1 MPDQEDRK
9 ITLDIFD
16 IANMLTD
23 ALQARGFL
31 APHEHI
37 SDIKDI
43 KSDFTVFLVRHTLL
57 TLGLCY
63 LHHKNHS
70 NKHGGARHH
79 RAQEQGGDIGLPAL
93 QEKPYFIGAPV
104 GKPLDKLML

>member
-23 ALQARGFL
+23 ALRERQFL

-37 SDIKDI
+37 SVYDLEPAMEDCGYYLTIERKDGKIKI
-43 KSDFTVFLVRHTLL
+43 RRS
-57 TLGLCY
+57 
-63 LHHKNHS
+63 
-70 NKHGGARHH
+70 AR
-79 RAQEQGGDIGLPAL
+79 
-93 QEKPYFIGAPV
+93 
-104 GKPLDKLML
+104 